1 MDWSEWRNRS
11 RWCHWLCS
19 KRPWWCRLC
28 SIAPSWFWIWA
39 NGFVLTKL
47 TIRIL
52 IYTNLFI
59 LLDECGALESVKAA
73 SELFCPVSGVVTEK
87 NESVEETPSLINQSP
102 YEKGWLFKIQL
113 TKPEELK
120 DLLDEA
126 AYENYLKSNE
136 WMWENAVFL
145 QHWFH

>member
-1 MDWSEWRNRS
+1 M
-11 RWCHWLCS
+11 
-19 KRPWWCRLC
+19 
-28 SIAPSWFWIWA
+28 
-39 NGFVLTKL
+39 
-47 TIRIL
+47 
-52 IYTNLFI
+52 
-59 LLDECGALESVKAA
+59 KAA

-136 WMWENAVFL
+136 
-145 QHWFH
+145 